1 MSKNKKN
8 QKPTSGG
15 WGYLAIFLVA
25 LVLVLGLFA
34 GRVFRDRQNGPNAG
48 GTNIATGDFRPVQ
61 TLPSVTIEDLEDTES
76 EEFKGL
82 QVVKIGNYSGLFM
95 EDGSNDVLSRIL
107 MVIVK
112 NCGDKTVQY
121 AEIEMTDG
129 ENTAYFSLSTLPP
142 GESVV
147 LLEKNRMSYADGK
160 DLTEATIKNV
170 AIFRQEPTLCEDQL
184 KIQAL
189 NGVLNVTNISGK
201 DIDGDIV
208 IYYKNAASD
217 LLYGGITYRVTIKS
231 GLGKDEVQQ
240 ITASHFTTN
249 GSRIMWVTVS

>member
-8 QKPTSGG
+8 QKPASGG
-15 WGYLAIFLVA
+15 WGYLVIFLVA
-25 LVLVLGLFA
+25 VLLVVGLFV
-34 GRVFRDRQNGPNAG
+34 GRVFRDRQNGSNAG
-48 GTNIATGDFRPVQ
+48 NTNIATGDFRPAQ
-61 TLPSVTIEDLEDTES
+61 TTPSVTIEDLEDAES

-82 QVVKIGNYSGLFM
+82 QVVKIGSYSGLFV

-160 DLTEATIKNV
+160 DLTEVTIKNV
-170 AIFRQEPTLCEDQL
+170 AIFQQEPTLCEDLLQ
-184 KIQAL
+184 IQEL
-189 NGVLNVTNISGK
+189 NGFLNVTNISGK
-201 DIDGDIV
+201 DIDGNIV

-217 LLYGGITYRVTIKS
+217 LLYGGITYRVTIKG
-231 GLGKDEVQQ
+231 GLSKDEVRQ
-240 ITASHFTTN
+240 ITASHFTPK